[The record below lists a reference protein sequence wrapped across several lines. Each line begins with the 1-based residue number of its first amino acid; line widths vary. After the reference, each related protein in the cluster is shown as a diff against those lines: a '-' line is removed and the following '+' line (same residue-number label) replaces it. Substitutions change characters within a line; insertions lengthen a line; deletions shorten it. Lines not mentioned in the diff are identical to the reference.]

1 MKRLLLLSP
10 LCLLIS
16 CANSKKPSDFHQ
28 DSPEAKRVSY
38 KVGSGIAKVGET
50 IGDVGVGAAIVGGVS
65 PVTVIPGVAIS
76 IPCLI
81 VGAPFYYL
89 GHAMRG
95 TNSEGYASP

>member
-1 MKRLLLLSP
+1 MKCLLLLFP
-10 LCLLIS
+10 LALSVS
-16 CANSKKPSDFHQ
+16 CANSKKPSDFNQ
-28 DSPEAKRVSY
+28 NSPEAKRVSY
-38 KVGSGIAKVGET
+38 KVGTGIAKVGET

-65 PVTVIPGVAIS
+65 PMTILPGIAIS

-81 VGAPFYYL
+81 VGAPFHYL